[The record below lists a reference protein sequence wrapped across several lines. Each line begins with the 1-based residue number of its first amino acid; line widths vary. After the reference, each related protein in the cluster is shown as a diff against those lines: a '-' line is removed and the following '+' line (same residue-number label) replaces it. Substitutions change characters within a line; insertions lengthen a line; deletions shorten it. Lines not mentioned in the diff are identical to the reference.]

1 MSHVEKMIICFIQ
14 SMYRQQCKAKEL
26 RVDFSPVIEFMQ
38 NFETK
43 KVMAYLQSMDL
54 KTVMEHPYFLTGV
67 GITAVV
73 AYLMRWRLLLVTVM
87 TITGFIYLLG
97 YTLAKGTS
105 LDGGMPTD
113 SLVVLVGGGSFIVF
127 LAIYLLFI
135 RND

>member
-1 MSHVEKMIICFIQ
+1 M
-14 SMYRQQCKAKEL
+14 
-26 RVDFSPVIEFMQ
+26 DFSSVIEFLQ
-38 NFETK
+38 KFETK
-43 KVMAYLQSMDL
+43 KVMEYVQTMDL

-67 GITAVV
+67 GVTAVI

-87 TITGFIYLLG
+87 AITGFIYLLG
-97 YTLAKGTS
+97 YTLSRGTS

-113 SLVVLVGGGSFIVF
+113 ALVVLVGGGSFIVF

>member
-1 MSHVEKMIICFIQ
+1 LSDVGKMIVCLIQ
-14 SMYRQQCKAKEL
+14 KPHRHWRKAKGQRL
-26 RVDFSPVIEFMQ
+26 DFSPVIEFLQ
-38 NFETK
+38 KLETK
-43 KVMAYLQSMDL
+43 KVMAYLQAMDL
-54 KTVMEHPYFLTGV
+54 KTVMGHPYFLTGV

-97 YTLAKGTS
+97 YTLSKGTS
-105 LDGGMPTD
+105 LEGGMPTD
-113 SLVVLVGGGSFIVF
+113 SLVVLVGGGAFIVF